1 MDEGEKLMSV
11 TSGAVQVK
19 QSPPET
25 SQSSTLHRLV
35 TWKSA
40 FVVSLGGSLLVAGS
54 LGTIAGDLGPA
65 SVFVWS
71 AVAIMGVLIC
81 LMIAEMASMYPH
93 KAGGT
98 ATYTYEAFKDFAPIV
113 GAISNWGYWLG
124 WIPVVAVNLILAA
137 GYLKSFIPR
146 LTTNEEL
153 LLAIAMGAGLYVL
166 NYFGLKPG
174 VWSSVAM
181 ALFAL
186 APMVVIVVS
195 PVFRPALFHAVN
207 VFPFVPLGGSWHS
220 MTSWKLIFKDMFLA
234 VWSAYAFEAASTVI
248 AEMKDPHK
256 EAGKAMIAASAAG
269 VFAFCLVPFV
279 VLGICGATLLS
290 GDPSVAFL
298 PAAQAIFG
306 KIGGVVV
313 SIMLIAAL
321 LLGAQTAIIGSTRTI
336 YEMSR
341 DGLILKQMAKVN
353 KFNVPVGSMIWDG
366 AVTIALLA
374 KFGTNVPNI
383 VAASNVGYMLV
394 FMLVIP
400 AFIMLR
406 YQKPG
411 MERPFKLPNVFIP
424 IAAVLTV
431 VNWFLFFVGG
441 AQWGPSVMT
450 PGVVIMLTFIPFYL
464 YRRYVQDRGHP
475 APIAAP
481 LGHSAEHPEIP
492 ESEIEFSGRHEV
504 FHDTTDVAA
513 E

>member
-1 MDEGEKLMSV
+1 MSIV
-11 TSGAVQVK
+11 SAPSASADSAKASV
-19 QSPPET
+19 
-25 SQSSTLHRLV
+25 LHRLV

-40 FVVSLGGSLLVAGS
+40 FIVSLGGSLLVAVS

-71 AVAIMGVLIC
+71 FVALMGVMIC
-81 LMIAEMASMYPH
+81 LMIAEMAGMFPH

-137 GYLKSFIPR
+137 GYLKSFIPG
-146 LTTNEEL
+146 LTTNDEL
-153 LLAIAMGAGLYVL
+153 YLAIAMGAGLYVL

-174 VWSSVAM
+174 VWTSVAM

-186 APMVVIVVS
+186 APMVVIVAS
-195 PVFRPALFHAVN
+195 PVFRPALFHAAYL
-207 VFPFVPLGGSWHS
+207 FPFKPLGGSWHS
-220 MTSWKLIFKDMFLA
+220 AASWKLIFKDMFLA

-256 EAGKAMIAASAAG
+256 EAGKAMVAASAAG
-269 VFAFCLVPFV
+269 VFAFCIVPFV

-290 GDPSVAFL
+290 SDPKIAFL

-306 KIGGVVV
+306 HIGGVVV

-341 DGLILKQMAKVN
+341 DGLIIKQMGKLN

-366 AVTIALLA
+366 AVTIALLW

-400 AFIMLR
+400 AFVILR
-406 YQKPG
+406 YTKPD
-411 MERPFKLPNVFIP
+411 MERPFKLPSFFIP
-424 IAAVLTV
+424 VAILLTV
-431 VNWFLFFVGG
+431 INWSLFFVGG
-441 AQWGPSVMT
+441 AQWGASVMG
-450 PGVVIMLTFIPFYL
+450 PGVLIMMAFIPFYL

-475 APIAAP
+475 EPIVAP
-481 LGHSAEHPEIP
+481 LFHAS
-492 ESEIEFSGRHEV
+492 ESSGVSESDIEFSGRHEV
-504 FHDTTDVAA
+504 FHDTPEAA
-513 E
+513 SD

>member
-1 MDEGEKLMSV
+1 MSTV
-11 TSGAVQVK
+11 SAPRAADTAPV
-19 QSPPET
+19 
-25 SQSSTLHRLV
+25 STLHRLV

-40 FVVSLGGSLLVAGS
+40 FIVSLGGSLLVAVS

-71 AVAIMGVLIC
+71 SVAIMGVLIC
-81 LMIAEMASMYPH
+81 LMIAEMASMFPH

-98 ATYTYEAFKDFAPIV
+98 ATYTYEAFKGFAPVV

-137 GYLKSFIPR
+137 GYLKSFIPS

-153 LLAIAMGAGLYVL
+153 VLAIAMGGALYVL

-181 ALFAL
+181 AIFAL
-186 APMVVIVVS
+186 APMVVIVAS
-195 PVFRPALFHAVN
+195 PVFRPALFHAAY
-207 VFPFVPLGGSWHS
+207 VFPFRPLGGSWHS
-220 MTSWKLIFKDMFLA
+220 AASWKLIFKDMFLA

-279 VLGICGATLLS
+279 VLGICGSTLLS

-306 KIGGVVV
+306 KIGGVIV
-313 SIMLIAAL
+313 SVMLIAAL

-353 KFNVPVGSMIWDG
+353 KYNVPVGSMIWDG

-411 MERPFKLPNVFIP
+411 MERPFKLPNIFIP
-424 IAAVLTV
+424 IAVVLTV
-431 VNWFLFFVGG
+431 ANWFLFFVGG
-441 AQWGPSVMT
+441 AQWGSSVMT
-450 PGVVIMLTFIPFYL
+450 PGVIIMLTFIPFYL

-481 LGHSAEHPEIP
+481 LSHSSESPSIP
-492 ESEIEFSGRHEV
+492 ESDIELSGRHEV
-504 FHDTTDVAA
+504 FHNTSEPLT

>member
-1 MDEGEKLMSV
+1 MSTV
-11 TSGAVQVK
+11 TA
-19 QSPPET
+19 SPKAADT
-25 SQSSTLHRLV
+25 AKASTLHRIV

-40 FVVSLGGSLLVAGS
+40 FIVSLGGSLLVAVS

-71 AVAIMGVLIC
+71 FVAIMGVMIC
-81 LMIAEMASMYPH
+81 LMIAEMASMFPH

-98 ATYTYEAFKDFAPIV
+98 ATYTYEAFKDFAPVI

-137 GYLKSFIPR
+137 GYLKSFIPG
-146 LTTNEEL
+146 LTAHEEL
-153 LLAIAMGAGLYVL
+153 GLAIAMGAGLYVL

-186 APMVVIVVS
+186 APMVVIVAS
-195 PVFRPALFHAVN
+195 PVFRPALFHAAN
-207 VFPFVPLGGSWHS
+207 LFPFRPLNGSWHS
-220 MTSWKLIFKDMFLA
+220 ADSWKLIFKDMFLA

-269 VFAFCLVPFV
+269 IFAFCLVPFV

-290 GDPSVAFL
+290 GDPSIAFL

-306 KIGGVVV
+306 HIGGVVV
-313 SIMLIAAL
+313 SVMLIAAL

-353 KFNVPVGSMIWDG
+353 RHNVPVGSMVWDG
-366 AVTIALLA
+366 TVTIALLA
-374 KFGTNVPNI
+374 IFGTNVPNI
-383 VAASNVGYMLV
+383 VAASNVGYMLT
-394 FMLVIP
+394 FMFVIP
-400 AFIMLR
+400 AFVMLR
-406 YQKPG
+406 YQKPA
-411 MERPFKLPNVFIP
+411 MDRPFKLPNFFVPLAI
-424 IAAVLTV
+424 VLTAI
-431 VNWFLFFVGG
+431 NWFLFFVGG
-441 AQWGPSVMT
+441 SQWGWSVMT
-450 PGVVIMLTFIPFYL
+450 PGVIIMLTFIPFYV

-475 APIAAP
+475 EPIVAP
-481 LGHSAEHPEIP
+481 LYHASESGAVM
-492 ESEIEFSGRHEV
+492 ESEIELSGRHEV
-504 FHDTTDVAA
+504 FHSTPEVAPD
-513 E
+513 